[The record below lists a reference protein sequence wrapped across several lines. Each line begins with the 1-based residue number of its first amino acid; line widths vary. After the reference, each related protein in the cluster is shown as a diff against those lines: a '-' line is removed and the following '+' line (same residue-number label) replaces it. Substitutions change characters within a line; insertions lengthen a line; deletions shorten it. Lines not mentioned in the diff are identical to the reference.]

1 MLMRNEF
8 VKIQNEIGLHAKS
21 AAKFIKKANEFKS
34 SIWVKFEDTTA
45 NAKSILGVLA
55 VGINDGMTIEL
66 IADGIDENRA
76 IKELVSLINDL

>member
-21 AAKFIKKANEFKS
+21 AAKFINKANEFKS